1 MSRVGHGIDH
11 CPVEGVWGIVK
22 TAMYSRNKFS
32 SGDEVRSAIEQYI
45 PFLQLRTFSGTI
57 WSKDA
62 NGSLHGRSAR
72 EEPGTV
78 PDYQEQTFSEIQS
91 EICGI
96 TKCRKS
102 HVDTQTPTWNLR
114 L

>member
-11 CPVEGVWGIVK
+11 CPVEEFWGIVK
-22 TAMYSRNKFS
+22 TEMYSRNKFS

-62 NGSLHGRSAR
+62 NGSSHGSSAR
-72 EEPGTV
+72 EEPGAV
-78 PDYQEQTFSEIQS
+78 PDCREQMFSEI
-91 EICGI
+91 
-96 TKCRKS
+96 
-102 HVDTQTPTWNLR
+102 
-114 L
+114 

>member
-11 CPVEGVWGIVK
+11 CPVEGFWGIVK
-22 TAMYSRNKFS
+22 TEMYSRNKFS

-62 NGSLHGRSAR
+62 NGIRIAVLNAKIPKQFPIAENKR
-72 EEPGTV
+72 
-78 PDYQEQTFSEIQS
+78 IQ
-91 EICGI
+91 
-96 TKCRKS
+96 KYKAKFAA
-102 HVDTQTPTWNLR
+102 
-114 L
+114 

>member
-11 CPVEGVWGIVK
+11 CPVEGVWGIAK
-22 TAMYSRNKFS
+22 TEMYSRNKFS

-62 NGSLHGRSAR
+62 NGSSCGSSER
-72 EEPGTV
+72 EDSRTV
-78 PDYQEQTFSEIQS
+78 PYY
-91 EICGI
+91 
-96 TKCRKS
+96 
-102 HVDTQTPTWNLR
+102 
-114 L
+114 